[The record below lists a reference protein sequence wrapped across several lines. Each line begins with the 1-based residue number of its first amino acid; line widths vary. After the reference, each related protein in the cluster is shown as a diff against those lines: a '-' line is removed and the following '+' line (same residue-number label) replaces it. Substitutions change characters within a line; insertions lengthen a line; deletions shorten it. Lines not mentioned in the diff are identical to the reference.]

1 MGFLGYDK
9 RVFRNDWYA
18 TVGVGIRLKNEML
31 VFGTIQ
37 LSLFVNF
44 GKRGLMS
51 NEWIQ
56 LTSEQRMQPMRYI
69 PGKPEQV
76 SFRPWGEGCP
86 WSYAV
91 FCGAAAVCPLPPSLL
106 RRGRSCP
113 PVSSH
118 RSGPV
123 VPSGRERLRSGRYG
137 CGQETGTD
145 VCNRGTK
152 HSLRPPVA

>member
-1 MGFLGYDK
+1 
-9 RVFRNDWYA
+9 
-18 TVGVGIRLKNEML
+18 ML

-76 SFRPWGEGCP
+76 SFR
-86 WSYAV
+86 
-91 FCGAAAVCPLPPSLL
+91 
-106 RRGRSCP
+106 
-113 PVSSH
+113 
-118 RSGPV
+118 
-123 VPSGRERLRSGRYG
+123 
-137 CGQETGTD
+137 
-145 VCNRGTK
+145 
-152 HSLRPPVA
+152 